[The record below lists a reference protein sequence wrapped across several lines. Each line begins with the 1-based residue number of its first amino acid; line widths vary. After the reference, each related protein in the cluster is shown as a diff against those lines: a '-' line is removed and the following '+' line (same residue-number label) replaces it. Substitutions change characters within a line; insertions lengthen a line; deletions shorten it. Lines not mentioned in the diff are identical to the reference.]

1 MIIGIPKESYP
12 GERRAAITPA
22 VVPSLTQ
29 MGLKI
34 LIEAKTGEGAGYSDL
49 DFNDRGAKIAASRQ
63 EVFSSA
69 DVIIQVLALSA
80 NPPAGLAD
88 LKLMHSGQTLI
99 GFLRP
104 LARNENLNKLAQTG
118 VTAFALELLPRITR
132 AQPMDALSSMSTLA
146 GYKAVLEAAA
156 ALPKMFP
163 MIMSAAGT
171 LKPARVLVLG
181 AGVLGLQAI
190 ATARRLGGVVQ
201 AYDIRPAV
209 KQEVESLGAKFVEL
223 PLDTDESTK
232 PGGYAKAKD
241 DIFYRRQREVLGSVV
256 AESDVVICAA
266 VVPGSHAPVLV
277 TENMV
282 KTMAFGSVVVDLAGE
297 WGGNCEIA
305 EPDCTFVKHGVTIMS
320 PININST
327 IAVHASQMY
336 AKNISAL
343 LHYLIKDGKVSLDLE
358 DDIIAGMLVTHD
370 GKIVHPRVRGLLNLA
385 PLNAA
390 GKGS

>member
-1 MIIGIPKESYP
+1 MIVGIPKESYP
-12 GERRAAITPA
+12 GERRVAMSPA
-22 VVPSLTQ
+22 VVPTLTGI
-29 MGLKI
+29 GLEV
-34 LIEAKTGEGAGYSDL
+34 LVQAKAGEGSGYSDQ
-49 DFNDRGAKIAASRQ
+49 DFNDSGARISASRE

-69 DVIIQVLALSA
+69 DMVVQVLALSA

-88 LKLMHSGQTLI
+88 LKLMHSGQMLI

-132 AQPMDALSSMSTLA
+132 AQSMDALSSMSTLA

-163 MIMSAAGT
+163 MVMSAAGT

-223 PLDTDESTK
+223 PLESDESTK
-232 PGGYAKAKD
+232 PGGYAKARD
-241 DIFYRRQREVLGSVV
+241 EDFYHRQRELLGNVV

-266 VVPGSHAPVLV
+266 VVPGSHAPTLV
-277 TENMV
+277 TEGML
-282 KTMAFGSVVVDLAGE
+282 KRMTFGSVVVDLAGE
-297 WGGNCEIA
+297 WGGNCEVA
-305 EPDCTFVKHGVTIMS
+305 EPDCTFFKHGVTIMS

-327 IAVHASQMY
+327 VAVHASQMY
-336 AKNISAL
+336 AKNISAVL
-343 LHYLIKDGKVSLDLE
+343 QYIVKDGRINLDLA
-358 DDIIAGMLVTHD
+358 DDIIKGMLVTHD
-370 GKIVHPRVRGLLNLA
+370 GKIVHPRVRGLLDLG
-385 PLNAA
+385 PLNP
-390 GKGS
+390 GSGS